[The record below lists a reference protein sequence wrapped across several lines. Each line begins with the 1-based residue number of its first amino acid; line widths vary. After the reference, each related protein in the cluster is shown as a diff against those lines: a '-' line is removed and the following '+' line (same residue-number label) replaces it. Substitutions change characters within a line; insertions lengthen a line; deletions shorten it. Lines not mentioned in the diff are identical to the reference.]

1 MAKLPSRRELAA
13 KIDILEARLI
23 DFTTGAGVGAVLA
36 RSPATRAAVGSAVSP
51 LIIPAAVAAV
61 AIRREESI
69 PVRAGVYTAEQLV
82 MLAEGVERRH
92 RAVGIP
98 ITTPVIAPTVPV
110 TKKTPSK
117 FNKAI
122 SAGMKKVKSSKSYG
136 KPGVISNAK
145 KAFTAVTKTVS
156 GLGKRKTPPK
166 GIKRAIATTPAA
178 KKYKDEILRRKMKQ

>member
-1 MAKLPSRRELAA
+1 MAKLPSRRELAD
-13 KIDILEARLI
+13 KINILEARLV
-23 DFTTGAGVGAVLA
+23 DFTAGAGVGAVLA
-36 RSPATRAAVGSAVSP
+36 RSPTARGAAATAVSP
-51 LIIPAAVAAV
+51 LIVPAAIADV

-69 PVRAGVYTAEQLV
+69 PVRAGVYTAEQLI
-82 MLAEGVERRH
+82 MLAEGAERRH
-92 RAVGIP
+92 REIGVP

-178 KKYKDEILRRKMKQ
+178 KRYQDEILRRKKKQ